1 MVHKTIILKSS
12 VNVKLI
18 KVSYTSIESFIIAEE
33 QLREEMELVIRDI
46 EFNYYPKIR
55 EWLLEFI
62 EASLKYNQKSMAG
75 SKKNKIN
82 GWNRSGYGSENS

>member
-1 MVHKTIILKSS
+1 M
-12 VNVKLI
+12 
-18 KVSYTSIESFIIAEE
+18 SYTSIESFIIAEE

-62 EASLKYNQKSMAG
+62 EASLKYNQKKVWLEA
-75 SKKNKIN
+75 KKNKIN